1 MGYRITVD
9 TGGTFTDVVV
19 ADEAGAFFV
28 GKAPTTR
35 RRVYRGVHDALQVA
49 AAATGTGVSRVLH
62 DCDVLVYSAT
72 TATNAIIEGT
82 TARTALLVTEGFRD
96 VLTFREGGK
105 SNPFDFA
112 TRYPDPY
119 VPRRLTWE
127 IQERIDAEGGVVVPL
142 DKGAARR
149 VLRQVA
155 GQHVEAVAV
164 CLLWSIAN
172 PEHELTLGGLL
183 HQELPGVPYTLS
195 HQLNPIIREYRRA
208 SSTAI
213 DASLKPLMQTHLQ
226 QIRDDLG
233 LDGFR
238 GELLVAAS
246 FGGVMHVD
254 DVTARPVHMVRS
266 GPALAPL
273 AGQAFVRAEAGIGDA
288 IVCDTGG
295 TSFDVSLVRGAAV
308 TFTRDTWLGQ
318 RYTGHLLGMSSVD
331 TRSVGAGGGSIAWI
345 DGGGL
350 LRVGP
355 RSAGADPGPACYG
368 RGGDRPTVTDAATVL
383 GYLNPGNF
391 LNGRMRLDADAANRV
406 LGTLAHELGTD
417 PERAAHAVV
426 TIANEHMVRA
436 IEEITVN
443 EGVDPRESLMVAG
456 GGAAGLAI
464 VPIARELGCRE
475 VLLPRTAGALS
486 ATGAQYSDVAT
497 EFAATAF
504 AHSGEFDF
512 TTVNT
517 TLQRLQ
523 HRAEDFAARLRAR
536 GVTRF
541 STRFFAEARYAY
553 QSWELEVPLDH
564 PHFGDDAAVLR
575 LVEAFHR
582 AHEQVFAVRE
592 DGQLVECIQWK
603 VRVTGFLARP
613 PLRERPPSE
622 AAAPVAGHRPAFF
635 AGRGYLDTPVYR
647 GPALTPGM
655 TIHGPAIIEE
665 PTTTVVLDPA
675 SAARVTGYDNYMLT
689 IGRPAAAARG
699 RSGTE
704 PEVKRPEPGGTAGI
718 TAAAG
723 ATKDGYA

>member
-1 MGYRITVD
+1 LGYRITVD

-35 RRVYRGVHDALQVA
+35 ERVYRGVHDALRVA
-49 AAATGTGVSRVLH
+49 AAAIGSGVSRVLR

-127 IQERIDAEGGVVVPL
+127 IRERIDAEGGVVVPL
-142 DKGAARR
+142 DQGAARR

-155 GQHVEAVAV
+155 GPGVEAVAV

-172 PEHELTLGGLL
+172 PEHELTLGRLL
-183 HQELPGVPYTLS
+183 RQELPDVPYTLS

-208 SSTAI
+208 SSAAI

-273 AGQAFVRAEAGIGDA
+273 VGQTFVRAEAGIGDA

-295 TSFDVSLVRGAAV
+295 TSFDVSLVRGGAV

-331 TRSVGAGGGSIAWI
+331 ARSVGAGGGSIAWL

-383 GYLNPGNF
+383 GYLNPDNF
-391 LNGRMRLDADAANRV
+391 LNGRMRLDTGAANRV

-417 PERAAHAVV
+417 PERAAHAVF

-443 EGVDPRESLMVAG
+443 EGVDPRESLVVAG
-456 GGAAGLAI
+456 GGAAGLTI

-497 EFAATAF
+497 EFAASTF

-512 TTVNT
+512 AAVNT

-541 STRFFAEARYAY
+541 STRFFVEARYAY

-564 PHFGDDAAVLR
+564 PRFDDAAVLR

-582 AHEQVFAVRE
+582 AHERVFAVRE
-592 DGQLVECIQWK
+592 DGQLVECVQWK

-613 PLRERPPSE
+613 PLRERPASG

-635 AGRGYLDTPVYR
+635 AEPGCLDTPVYR

-655 TIHGPAIIEE
+655 TIQGPAIIEE

-675 SAARVTGYDNYMLT
+675 SAARVTGYDNYLLT
-689 IGRPAAAARG
+689 IGRPAAAAPG
-699 RSGTE
+699 QAAGTWRHRR
-704 PEVKRPEPGGTAGI
+704 V